1 MEIFAGNFSLKSK
14 IKTPDIDY
22 DLLQT
27 GEKSYF
33 IMGADES
40 IASSSEAIE
49 FLEKQF
55 GELESYDI
63 SIESENA
70 LEVVSSEYETG
81 DYECVTFEWP
91 QVDFADIL
99 ERFADSMEAVCVR
112 ECESSKIYHNTIV
125 RVDFIY

>member
-1 MEIFAGNFSLKSK
+1 MDIFAWNFLLKN
-14 IKTPDIDY
+14 KTDYPDIDY
-22 DLLQT
+22 DILQT

-33 IMGADES
+33 IMWADES
-40 IASSSEAIE
+40 ITSSKDVIT
-49 FLEKQF
+49 FLEKEF
-55 GELESYDI
+55 GPLESYDI
-63 SIESENA
+63 SIESEDA

-81 DYECVTFEWP
+81 DYECVSFEGP

-112 ECESSKIYHNTIV
+112 ECETSKVYGNKIV